1 MVKAQVDMGSIFFC
15 ELFQIGWCA
24 NSKPLLFIH
33 FLCFYLIPFDF
44 LIFVDNLGLAIVNT
58 PFQPSGCE

>member
-44 LIFVDNLGLAIVNT
+44 FD
-58 PFQPSGCE
+58 FCR